1 MPQLTGA
8 DGTAVSAAFFSD
20 TAQRHPLGTRAHDLI
35 GREFVYVKAGSGA
48 NLVVGNAIQA
58 PAQNTNHDQLTPS
71 AAAIGATSI
80 TLVPDAALTAQDYAD
95 GLAVI
100 DTTPGLGYA
109 YRITS
114 HPAWASGAGIAIQL
128 APGDEVQVALDT
140 NSRVTLVRNPYN
152 AVIQCPVTTATNI
165 CIGGCIFLIVLSQF
179 GWIQAHGLG
188 AALID
193 GTPGVGQPVTNV
205 ASAAGA
211 LAVHSAEL
219 PEVALMSVTGVTGKV
234 LPVFWLL

>member
-1 MPQLTGA
+1 MPQLTGRN
-8 DGTAVSAAFFSD
+8 GTAVSAAFLSEA
-20 TAQRHPLGTRAHDLI
+20 TQRHPLGTKAHDVV
-35 GREFVYVKAGSGA
+35 GREFCYVKAGA
-48 NLVVGNAIQA
+48 VDLVVGNAIQA

-71 AAAIGATSI
+71 AAAIGASSI

-114 HPAWASGAGIAIQL
+114 HPAWVSGAGIAIQL
-128 APGDEVQVALDT
+128 APGDEVQVALT
-140 NSRVTLVRNPYN
+140 TSSRVTLVRNPYV

-165 CIGGCIFLIVLSQF
+165 CLGGCIFIVVATQY
-179 GWIQAHGLG
+179 GWIQTHGSG
-188 AALID
+188 AALIA
-193 GTPGVGQPVTNV
+193 GTPGVAQPVTNV
-205 ASAAGA
+205 SSAAGS
-211 LAVHSAEL
+211 LAVHSGEL
-219 PEVALMSVTGVTGKV
+219 PEVALMSVTGVDGKV